1 MDWKETLRA
10 AVAAT
15 VLVLCTMPSA
25 GMAQSDSSGWSGATE
40 QPGREEIAARIDS
53 LFAHWDRS
61 DSPGAAVAVVRNG
74 SIEFKKGYGSAQL
87 EYGIPI
93 EPTTVFHVASVSKQ
107 FTAMSVLLLAD
118 RGELS
123 LEDDIRDYLP
133 EVPDFGRTITIRH
146 LLNHTSGMRDQ
157 WELLAMGGWRL
168 DDVIT
173 RDHILTM
180 VRHQKELNFE
190 PGDRYLYCNTGYTL
204 AGEIVTRVSGKP
216 LREFARENIFE
227 PLGMSRTHFHDDHQL
242 IVPGRSYSYSQ
253 NSEGFQKSVL
263 SYANVGATSLF
274 TTVED
279 LVLWLENFK
288 TGHVGGKKLL
298 EEMLVQGILNSGEEI
313 SYALGIGHGTYKGL
327 ATISH
332 SGADAGFRSIVLRF
346 PDQDFGVVVLSNLAN
361 FNPSGLA
368 FKIVDLYLAEAIE
381 RAESDP
387 AFRQP
392 TPLPR
397 SVAKVAPETF
407 EGYVGQYRLDPA
419 FLITITRDEDRLMAS
434 WPGQPRV
441 QLFPATE
448 VRYFLKENDT
458 QIVFYRDTRSRATRL
473 TFQLKEGDRKVAQRI
488 DPLPERHGQLSDYTG
503 VYHSDELGTAY
514 ELVESEAGLIAR
526 HRRHGD
532 IPLAWNFGERFSSDR
547 WFFRFVRF
555 DRSEAGE
562 VTGFRLSGSRVLDL
576 RFERTVAGP
585 SGPDSP

>member
-1 MDWKETLRA
+1 MDSKDMIRA
-10 AVAAT
+10 AIAAT
-15 VLVLCTMPSA
+15 VLVICALPTS
-25 GMAQSDSSGWSGATE
+25 GTAQSADEARMGGAG
-40 QPGREEIAARIDS
+40 QPGREEISARMDS
-53 LFAHWDRS
+53 LFARWNRP

-74 SIEFKKGYGSAQL
+74 SIEFTKGYGSAQL

-93 EPTTVFHVASVSKQ
+93 EPGTVFHVASVSKQ

-118 RGELS
+118 RGALS
-123 LEDDIRDYLP
+123 LDDDIRDYLP
-133 EVPDFGRTITIRH
+133 EVPDFGHTITIRH

-173 RDHILTM
+173 LDHILTM

-204 AGEIVTRVSGKP
+204 AGEIVARVSDRS

-227 PLGMSRTHFHDDHQL
+227 PLGMTRTHFHDDHQL

-288 TGHVGGKKLL
+288 TGQVGGRELID
-298 EEMLVQGILNSGEEI
+298 EMLVQGILNNGEEI
-313 SYALGIGHGTYKGL
+313 SYALGIGRGTYRGL
-327 ATISH
+327 AMISH
-332 SGADAGFRSIVLRF
+332 GGADAGFRSVVMRF

-361 FNPSGLA
+361 FNPTSLA
-368 FKIVDLYLAEAIE
+368 SRIADLFLASEIQQAEA
-381 RAESDP
+381 DP
-387 AFRQP
+387 SFRQP
-392 TPLPR
+392 TPPAR
-397 SVAKVAPETF
+397 SVAKVAPETY
-407 EGYVGQYRLDPA
+407 EGYVGEYRLDPA
-419 FLITITRDEDRLMAS
+419 FIITIARDEDRLVAS
-434 WPGQPRV
+434 WPGQSSV
-441 QLFPATE
+441 QLLPATE

-473 TFQLKEGDRKVAQRI
+473 TFQPEEGDRKVALRI
-488 DPLPERHGQLSDYTG
+488 DPLPEKHEELSDYTG

-514 ELVESEAGLIAR
+514 QLVESETGLIAR

-547 WFFRFVRF
+547 WFFRVVRF
-555 DRSEAGE
+555 DRSEEGD
-562 VTGFRLSGSRVLDL
+562 VTGFRLSGSRVLNL
-576 RFERTVAGP
+576 RFERTVGGP